1 MRYPDLG
8 LVDIISILPAEA
20 FHNILLLRDF
30 TGAPYCLNLLT
41 QLL

>member
-1 MRYPDLG
+1 MQHPDVG

-30 TGAPYCLNLLT
+30 ACAS
-41 QLL
+41 